1 MLQFEVVAIILHLL
15 HLGVQLKIDLDLL
28 AAVDLLL
35 GGVLL
40 IYTILNILS
49 TRILLIGLSMRLL
62 ILRAHVRVLVVDQRL
77 EIADLDARSALRI
90 CHHGVH
96 LH

>member
-35 GGVLL
+35 GGV
-40 IYTILNILS
+40 
-49 TRILLIGLSMRLL
+49 
-62 ILRAHVRVLVVDQRL
+62 
-77 EIADLDARSALRI
+77 
-90 CHHGVH
+90 
-96 LH
+96 